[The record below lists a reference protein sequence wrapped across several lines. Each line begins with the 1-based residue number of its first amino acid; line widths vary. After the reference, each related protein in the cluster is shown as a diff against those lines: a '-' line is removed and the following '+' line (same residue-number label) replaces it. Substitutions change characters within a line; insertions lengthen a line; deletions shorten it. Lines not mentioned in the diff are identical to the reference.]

1 MLIFSLMLIVVVLCA
16 HMKKNE
22 LNFRTFPEQVLY
34 RKAIIFRFIHL
45 EFSFFIYSKLK
56 LSSAF

>member
-1 MLIFSLMLIVVVLCA
+1 MLIVVVLCA